1 MENASKALMIAG
13 GVLLAVLIL
22 SVLIYVY
29 SHIQSVERSKAE
41 VLKAEELSKFNREFE
56 SYNKN
61 SMYGTDIIS
70 VINKAILYNDKYGNM
85 ININLI
91 TLTNF
96 QTTVIEWITNDK
108 GKNEQKSNYT
118 TTVLEENQNFDLNS
132 SVLKSFISSD
142 DKKKTEYS
150 YDSNGNRITTETVPA
165 IYEFK
170 KAKFQCTEVKY
181 DSNSGRVSSMSFK
194 QVQI

>member
-70 VINKAILYNDKYGNM
+70 VINKAILYNDGNL
-85 ININLI
+85 INIHLT

-150 YDSNGNRITTETVPA
+150 YDINGNRITTETVPA
-165 IYEFK
+165 ISEFK

>member
-41 VLKAEELSKFNREFE
+41 VLQVEELAKFNREFE
-56 SYNKN
+56 TYNKN

-70 VINKAILYNDKYGNM
+70 VINKAISYNNKYGNL
-85 ININLI
+85 INIHLT

-96 QTTVIEWITNDK
+96 QTTVIEWITNDE
-108 GKNEQKSNYT
+108 GKNEQKSNFT

-150 YDSNGNRITTETVPA
+150 YDINGNRITTETVPA
-165 IYEFK
+165 ISEFK